1 MYTKDHSSHH
11 SLSVQTKSSD
21 FVSKKF
27 NKIARCNDIDLR
39 IMIMH
44 RISSKSRRITICT
57 SLQADLEL
65 AAMEAIMEC
74 NLFAIKA
81 VLHALK
87 KEWRGPVPV
96 GLQIL
101 ASAKKLPFQS
111 NTAAP
116 QGRQAELGQL
126 TSMPT
131 LQAVQVR

>member
-1 MYTKDHSSHH
+1 MHR
-11 SLSVQTKSSD
+11 SLSKLC
-21 FVSKKF
+21 
-27 NKIARCNDIDLR
+27 R
-39 IMIMH
+39 M
-44 RISSKSRRITICT
+44 TICAF
-57 SLQADLEL
+57 LQADLQL

-74 NLFAIKA
+74 NLFAIEA

-101 ASAKKLPFQS
+101 ASAKTLPFQS
-111 NTAAP
+111 NAAAS

-126 TSMPT
+126 TRMPT